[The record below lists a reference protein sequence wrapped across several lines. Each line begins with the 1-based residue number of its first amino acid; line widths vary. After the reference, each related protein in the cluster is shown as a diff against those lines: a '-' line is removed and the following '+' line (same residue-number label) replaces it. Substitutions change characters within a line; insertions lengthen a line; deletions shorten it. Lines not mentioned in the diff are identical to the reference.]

1 MAVSDVCVLLWWDV
15 VAGASSGGRE
25 GGGNV
30 LSQLAVLPLFHC
42 HLIPI
47 VVLEH

>member
-1 MAVSDVCVLLWWDV
+1 MLSWWGV
-15 VAGASSGGRE
+15 VAGASSRGGE

-30 LSQLAVLPLFHC
+30 SSQLTVLPLFHC